1 MGEAPIS
8 DRTLVELLLAIE
20 SGLTT
25 WEIDF
30 IESID
35 AWVGEHEELT
45 EQQRAVAE
53 RILNDK
59 G

>member
-1 MGEAPIS
+1 M
-8 DRTLVELLLAIE
+8 LLAIE

-30 IESID
+30 IESLD
-35 AWVGEHEELT
+35 GWVDEHEELT
-45 EQQRAVAE
+45 DKQRAIAE
-53 RILNDK
+53 RILDEK

>member
-1 MGEAPIS
+1 M
-8 DRTLVELLLAIE
+8 DLLLEIE

-30 IESID
+30 IESLD
-35 AWVGEHEELT
+35 GWVDEHGELT
-45 EQQRAVAE
+45 ENQRDIAE
-53 RILNDK
+53 RILDEK